1 MSKITGYSLVELMI
15 VILIVMI
22 LAAIAVPLLR
32 GKIDAAKWTEGK
44 MLAGII
50 AVAIRTWSVGLGGNG
65 SWDQD
70 TLPPAVLGLRSDD
83 LNGTYFKEDDFSW
96 QVDYNGGVLTY
107 SITVARAEEIYTG
120 PLQKTLD
127 ESGSWN

>member
-1 MSKITGYSLVELMI
+1 MRITGYSLVELVI

-22 LAAIAVPLLR
+22 LAAIATPLLR
-32 GKIDAAKWTEGK
+32 GKIDAAKWTEGR

-50 AVAIRTWSVGLGGNG
+50 AVAIRTWAVGVGGNG
-65 SWDQD
+65 SWNED
-70 TLPPAVLGLRSDD
+70 TLPSGVLGLRSED

-107 SITVARAEEIYTG
+107 SVTVARAEEIYTG
-120 PLQKTLD
+120 PAYRTLD
-127 ESGSWN
+127 NAGQWD